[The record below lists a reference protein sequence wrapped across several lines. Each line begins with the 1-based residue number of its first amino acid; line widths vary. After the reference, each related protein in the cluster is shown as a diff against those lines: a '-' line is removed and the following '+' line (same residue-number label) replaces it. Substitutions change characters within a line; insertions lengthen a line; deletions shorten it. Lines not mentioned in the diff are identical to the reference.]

1 MRVLIFKLLLLT
13 PMFCVA
19 GGNLTPEQTKVA
31 KLDICGAID
40 DNSPF
45 NAAGNCLKVNAIL
58 DSDDNK
64 SKWFTSTPSLKV
76 MNALGYIKQDD
87 ADNTGESYAKLLK
100 EDGISGPI
108 AQFARFRQDGKD
120 MVEESTTDD
129 GNYGLNGQFDRWC
142 KKLAKIKFADKV
154 NWRRPTED
162 ELYQLVSYGYTDD
175 ADMFSRFGWPIRVY
189 YGSSSYRSSEYMHTQ
204 IRVVPLDGY
213 SSITYSADY
222 PAYASCVSVQ

>member
-1 MRVLIFKLLLLT
+1 MRVRIFKLLLLT
-13 PMFCVA
+13 PLICVA
-19 GGNLTPEQTKVA
+19 GGNVTPAQAKVA

-40 DNSPF
+40 DKSPV
-45 NAAGNCLKVNAIL
+45 NAVGNCLKVRAIL
-58 DSDDNK
+58 DSSDNK

-87 ADNTGESYAKLLK
+87 ADNTGDSYAELFK

-120 MVEESTTDD
+120 MIEESTPND
-129 GNYGLNGQFDRWC
+129 GSYGLNGQFDRWC
-142 KKLAKIKFADKV
+142 KKLAKLEFAGKT
-154 NWRRPTED
+154 NWRRPTEG
-162 ELYQLVSYGYTDD
+162 ELYQLVSYEYIDD
-175 ADMFSRFGWPIRVY
+175 ADMFSRFGWPVRNY
-189 YGSSSYRSSEYMHTQ
+189 YWSSSYRSSEYMPTQ

-213 SSITYSADY
+213 SSITYFADY